1 MNAEDLMRSG
11 YPYSYPAGPFAGS
24 GPSPGMGQFGS
35 VKGNVLTGQGQFQ
48 DIYQPMWDRVNYPA
62 AGSAQLTFFNI
73 PVGQSATLIVAG
85 VAGANVKTFRDTS
98 FESANILP
106 TKALSC
112 RGLGIKLIP
121 LQQAVAGAATPSIM
135 DDKMRLYSGGY
146 LQWIIVDQVRLRLP
160 LMEFRNLDPD
170 FASTTANAV
179 TMAGASG
186 VGMGDKY
193 WLDPIDIPANTNINF
208 TLVFSGPPTLIQT
221 FDVVVTL
228 ACFERRPVQ

>member
-1 MNAEDLMRSG
+1 MATG
-11 YPYSYPAGPFAGS
+11 YPNVYPQGPFAGS
-24 GPSPGMGQFGS
+24 GPSPGMGQFGT
-35 VKGNVLTGQGQFQ
+35 VKGSVLTGVGQFQ
-48 DIYQPMWDRVNYPA
+48 DIYQPMWDRVNYPS
-62 AGSAQLTFFNI
+62 AGTSQLTFFNV

-85 VAGANVKTFRDTS
+85 VAGSNVKTFRDTS

-112 RGLGIKLIP
+112 RGIGIKLIP
-121 LQQAVAGAATPSIM
+121 LQQAVATTNTGTIM
-135 DDKMRLYSGGY
+135 DDKMRIYSGAY

-160 LMEFRNLDPD
+160 LMEFRQLDPD
-170 FASTTANAV
+170 FASTTLNAS
-179 TMAGASG
+179 TMWGASG

-208 TLVFSGPPTLIQT
+208 TMVFPGSVTLTQT
-221 FDVVVTL
+221 FDILVTL